1 MRTALVALA
10 ILAAASPVSA
20 DVEILTQHGNM
31 ETSASSACPE
41 DPEPEPDF
49 LKFFEN
55 HVLGVQI
62 SILSTMPSACG
73 EAAMGASL
81 EVLLDGQ
88 SAIQG
93 AFGISS
99 SLDSH
104 GGGYSS
110 LGAGLQIRV
119 DRPVSYSLSCAGTTT
134 ESGDPDGGGME
145 FFFRGRSIDH
155 TTAGE
160 GEFDHLWTGTLEPG
174 VVYSIS
180 MNAAASRSSRQ
191 LPGGSFLFM
200 DGSTNQTAE
209 FRLQFDDQIVDVAGT
224 SVGKLKSHY

>member
-1 MRTALVALA
+1 
-10 ILAAASPVSA
+10 
-20 DVEILTQHGNM
+20 
-31 ETSASSACPE
+31 
-41 DPEPEPDF
+41 
-49 LKFFEN
+49 
-55 HVLGVQI
+55 
-62 SILSTMPSACG
+62 
-73 EAAMGASL
+73 MGASL
-81 EVLLDGQ
+81 ELLLDGQ

-134 ESGDPDGGGME
+134 ESGDPDAGGME
-145 FFFRGRSIDH
+145 FFFRGGSIDH

-160 GEFDHLWTGTLEPG
+160 SEFHYLWTGILEPG
-174 VVYSIS
+174 VIYSIS
-180 MNAAASRSSRQ
+180 MNAAGSRSSRE

-200 DGSTNQTAE
+200 DGSTNRTAE
-209 FRLQFDDQIVDVAGT
+209 FRLQFDDQIVHVAGT
-224 SVGKLKSHY
+224 SVGRLKSHY